1 MSEDETTAPVAVPRD
16 ESAWHIPPVGPRQLL
31 VVWAIP
37 ALLETTEA
45 YFLDAAEGHP
55 VSFVRRLVLYLA
67 VWYVWAAA
75 APAVFWL
82 VRHKPLRR
90 GMIVRRL
97 APYLALCV
105 GVIVVQA
112 AVWTTGS
119 RVILTTPAP
128 LSAPTMFW
136 HALLAW
142 LPMMFMIYWA
152 VVITGQW
159 LESTRREARRTLEAT
174 QLAAQLA
181 QAQLHALRMQL
192 HPHFLFNALNTIAV
206 LVREHD
212 TEMAVGLIAELGDV
226 LRQVLRTAAV
236 QEVSLAEELDFTRRY
251 LGIEQV
257 RFADRLQVT
266 WEHERETLDAAVP
279 HLVLQPLVENALR
292 HGIARLPGGGRLT
305 LGAARRGDRLRLWVR
320 NDGPA
325 IGAALRVDDD
335 AGDGVEHDGA
345 ASTSTGDAGG
355 IGLANTRARLRTLYG
370 DSAWLR
376 VGDVP
381 DGVCALLELP
391 WRAAPVASSTPA
403 DADIAWP
410 DDVSDSSVSIP

>member
-82 VRHKPLRR
+82 VRRMPLRR
-90 GMIVRRL
+90 GTIVRRL
-97 APYLALCV
+97 APYLVVCA

-112 AVWTTGS
+112 AVWTAGS
-119 RVILTTPAP
+119 RVILTVPTT

-136 HALLAW
+136 RALLAW
-142 LPMMFMIYWA
+142 LPMMFMIFWA

-181 QAQLHALRMQL
+181 QAQLQALRMQL

-212 TEMAVGLIAELGDV
+212 TEMAVRLIAELGDV

-266 WEHERETLDAAVP
+266 WEHEPETLRAAVP

-305 LGAARRGDRLRLWVR
+305 LGASRRGDRLRLWVC
-320 NDGPA
+320 NDGPV
-325 IGAALRVDDD
+325 IGAALRVDND
-335 AGDGVEHDGA
+335 ASDQVERDGGA
-345 ASTSTGDAGG
+345 SVSADDAGG

-370 DSAWLR
+370 ESAWLR
-376 VGDVP
+376 VGDV
-381 DGVCALLELP
+381 DGGVCALLELP
-391 WRAAPVASSTPA
+391 WRPAPVAASSPA

-410 DDVSDSSVSIP
+410 DGASGSSVSIP